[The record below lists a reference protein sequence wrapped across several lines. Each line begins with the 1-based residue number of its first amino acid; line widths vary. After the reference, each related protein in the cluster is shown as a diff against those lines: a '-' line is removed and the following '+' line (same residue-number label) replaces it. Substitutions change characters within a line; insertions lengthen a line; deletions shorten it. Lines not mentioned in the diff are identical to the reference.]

1 MKSGFYIYGIFP
13 LPGPQNL
20 SLQGLDKEPV
30 NLKIVDEFA
39 VLYSTAK
46 QERYLASR
54 RNLLNH
60 EKVLEEAMHAGYR
73 NVLPMQFGLVVLD
86 WDKFSQ
92 KLTLPLAEAMRK
104 LLAKLEGNREVGI
117 KVYWEPDAEI
127 QALLVEN
134 PDLKAK
140 RDKLAGRNLSM
151 DQVIQIGQTIEQE
164 INHRK
169 QEIIEIFQT
178 TLNQMAIEVVE
189 NDLQTAKMIYNAA
202 YLIPW
207 EEESEF
213 AKKVE
218 ALDSKF
224 EGRFRIRYNSFTAPY
239 NFTRIEQKD

>member
-60 EKVLEEAMHAGYR
+60 EKVLEEAMDAGYR

-117 KVYWEPDAEI
+117 KIYWEPDAEI

-134 PDLKAK
+134 PDIKAK

-189 NDLQTAKMIYNAA
+189 NDLQTEKMIYNAA
-202 YLIPW
+202 YLINW

-213 AKKVE
+213 GKKVE

>member
-1 MKSGFYIYGIFP
+1 MKSGFYVYGIFLP
-13 LPGPQNL
+13 PGPQNL

-60 EKVLEEAMHAGYR
+60 EKVLEEAMDAGYR

-92 KLTLPLAEAMRK
+92 KLTIPFAEAMRK

-117 KVYWEPDAEI
+117 KVYWEPDTEI
-127 QALLVEN
+127 QALLLEN
-134 PDLKAK
+134 PDLKAQ
-140 RDKLAGRNLSM
+140 RDRLAGKNLSM

-164 INHRK
+164 MNNRK

-207 EEESEF
+207 EKEPEF
-213 AKKVE
+213 GEKVE

-224 EGRFRIRYNSFTAPY
+224 EGRFRLRYNSFTAPF
-239 NFTRIEQKD
+239 NFARIEQKD